1 MLTRLSS
8 GLEAGRGEAR
18 QMLRRASSRFN
29 VLLGGYRSLSVHSDD
44 LDRHEYGARLPKPF
58 QCTGMLAIHFLVLC
72 FSQML
77 HGSYILHLHGP
88 YQCLLS

>member
-29 VLLGGYRSLSVHSDD
+29 GLLSGYRSLSVHSDD
-44 LDRHEYGARLPKPF
+44 LDRHEYGAQLPKPF
-58 QCTGMLAIHFLVLC
+58 RCSGMLATHFLVLW

-77 HGSYILHLHGP
+77 HASYVM
-88 YQCLLS
+88 

>member
-29 VLLGGYRSLSVHSDD
+29 VLLSGYRSLSVHSDD
-44 LDRHEYGARLPKPF
+44 LDRHEYGARLPRPLW
-58 QCTGMLAIHFLVLC
+58 CIGMPAIHFH
-72 FSQML
+72 ML
-77 HGSYILHLHGP
+77 YCP
-88 YQCLLS
+88 